1 MDANLEAEAGENGEY
16 CEVHALE
23 GTGDGFPTA
32 LLRVRVLMM
41 AIEA

>member
-1 MDANLEAEAGENGEY
+1 MDADLEAERGEHGEY
-16 CEVHALE
+16 CEVHALKSA
-23 GTGDGFPTA
+23 GDGFPTA